1 MCNANAEPNTIH
13 PFEAAGLGLAPFKLI
28 GFDRKVGPI
37 KMEDGTEVG
46 APGQPMGTCDFCGT
60 GIADCYRIKSSDL
73 KTFVVGCDCVLKL
86 GRSDN
91 RLVGEVKRK
100 KLALDRA
107 KRAAKREAKWLEFKA
122 EREATLQAEREA
134 NGGLTNAEIKAKAEA
149 EALAAK
155 AEQTKAS
162 NQWIIDALI
171 ATGQSGPFVQSMI
184 AELGNRP
191 FAELSPR
198 CRQII
203 GEIYSKRAG
212 RMGSKAYDAAMSEF
226 EARTGA

>member
-1 MCNANAEPNTIH
+1 MCTINAEPNTIH

-46 APGQPMGTCDFCGT
+46 APGQPMGTCDYCGT

-73 KTFVVGCDCVLKL
+73 KTFIVGCDCVLKL

-107 KRAAKREAKWLEFKA
+107 KRQVKREAKWLAFKA
-122 EREATLQAEREA
+122 AKESALQAEREA
-134 NGGLTNAEIKAKAEA
+134 NGGLTNAEIKERADAEIRA
-149 EALAAK
+149 SK
-155 AEQTKAS
+155 AEQTKAA
-162 NQWIIDALI
+162 NQWIIDALV
-171 ATGQSGPFVQSMI
+171 ATGQTGAFVQSMI
-184 AELGNRP
+184 AELGTRP

-203 GEIYSKRAG
+203 GEIYAKQAG
-212 RMGSKAYDAAMSEF
+212 RMGSKAYDAAMTEF
-226 EARTGA
+226 ESRTQA